1 MPDSTDPIADVS
13 SLDVALAYRVHRL
26 ARLLRVHL
34 IRVLADAAPGVSP
47 EQWFL
52 LFRLSERDGQ
62 SQADLIDPVLD
73 DRPNVSRQIARLVE
87 VGLVA
92 RAPDPDDG
100 RRSLLSLTAAGRAQ
114 VDTLLGAVVEERGK
128 LFTGVSADALGT
140 FSDVLDGLIGA
151 VSGAT
156 VQD

>member
-34 IRVLADAAPGVSP
+34 TRVLADAAPGVSP

-52 LFRLSERDGQ
+52 LFRLSERDGRSQ
-62 SQADLIDPVLD
+62 SDLTDPVLD
-73 DRPNVSRQIARLVE
+73 DRPNVSRQVAGLVE
-87 VGLVA
+87 AGLIA

-114 VDTLLGAVVEERGK
+114 VDTLLGTVVEERGK
-128 LFTGVSADALGT
+128 LFAGVTADALGT
-140 FSDVLDGLIGA
+140 FSEVLDVLTGA
-151 VSGAT
+151 VSGARA
-156 VQD
+156 QD